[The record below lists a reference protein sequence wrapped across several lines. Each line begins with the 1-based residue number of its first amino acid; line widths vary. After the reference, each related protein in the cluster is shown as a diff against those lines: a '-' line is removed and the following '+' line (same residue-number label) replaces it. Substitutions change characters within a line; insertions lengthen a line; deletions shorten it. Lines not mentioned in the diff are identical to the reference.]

1 MLTHPER
8 PSTDQVI
15 VQGNFILEKPM
26 FGVNLPR
33 DHKDLNNNQ
42 GQDIGVGQSLL
53 GSTVT
58 ANPTATLS
66 LYC

>member
-1 MLTHPER
+1 
-8 PSTDQVI
+8 
-15 VQGNFILEKPM
+15 M

-33 DHKDLNNNQ
+33 DHKDLNYNQ
-42 GQDIGVGQSLL
+42 GRDIGVRQSLL

-58 ANPTATLS
+58 ASATATLS